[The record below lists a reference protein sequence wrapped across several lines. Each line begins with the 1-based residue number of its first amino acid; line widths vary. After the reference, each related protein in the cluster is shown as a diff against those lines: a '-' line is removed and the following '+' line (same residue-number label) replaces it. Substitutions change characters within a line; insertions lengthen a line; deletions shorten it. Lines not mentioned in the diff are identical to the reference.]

1 MSSSTSLAKTAAVA
15 PPNLPTDPTVTLA
28 AVTLA
33 AVSHASGHVPVKPN
47 DKKIIQDLLW
57 VLKPFVDLRR
67 SIPLPFVTTF
77 LVVAL
82 NEGLGVSAYA
92 RAVGVSRAAMSRYLR
107 DVGDR
112 ARNGGPGLGLV
123 RIVPFATNR
132 SRSRVLLTPKGRRII
147 KELFRQAQ
155 ISANAE
161 IENQ

>member
-1 MSSSTSLAKTAAVA
+1 MSSSTSLAKAAAVA
-15 PPNLPTDPTVTLA
+15 PPNLPTDPAVTLA

-33 AVSHASGHVPVKPN
+33 AGSHAPGHVSVKPN
-47 DKKIIQDLLW
+47 DKKIIEDLLW

-107 DVGDR
+107 DIGDR

-123 RIVPFATNR
+123 SIVPYSTNH
-132 SRSRVLLTPKGRRII
+132 SRSRVRLTAKGRKIVE
-147 KELFRQAQ
+147 ELSRQTQ
-155 ISANAE
+155 IFANGK